1 MQEAQRAKLV
11 ALLEELLAAGVT
23 ELELVEADEPL
34 FRKGDDPGAVVT
46 PPREKTADD
55 DVIERIAAGCEDD
68 FVRKI
73 AIMIASF
80 LQGIDRSKQNNRR
93 LDAIQEEVLK
103 ARHLVALTALMK
115 DGNPAVS
122 KWAGKIAMRIV
133 VPDPEQQQ

>member
-23 ELELVEADEPL
+23 ELELVEAVEPL

-73 AIMIASF
+73 AIMIA
-80 LQGIDRSKQNNRR
+80 
-93 LDAIQEEVLK
+93 IQEEVLK